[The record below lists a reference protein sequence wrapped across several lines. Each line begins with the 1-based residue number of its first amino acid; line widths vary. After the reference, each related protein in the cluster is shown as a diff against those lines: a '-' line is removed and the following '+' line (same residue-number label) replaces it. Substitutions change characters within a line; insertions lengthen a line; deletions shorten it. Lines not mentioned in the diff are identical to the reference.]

1 MRSREKSLEEAR
13 GSASRQ
19 RRKADVESR
28 PGRKEQESEGH
39 LHGPRK
45 LTHVSFSETWN
56 IGPSSLPPAWTN
68 SLDDPGLNLN
78 VVNPFLN
85 GLSS

>member
-1 MRSREKSLEEAR
+1 MRAREKSLEEERA
-13 GSASRQ
+13 SASRH
-19 RRKADVESR
+19 RMKADVESR
-28 PGRKEQESEGH
+28 PGSKEQESEGH

-45 LTHVSFSETWN
+45 PTHVSFSETWN

-68 SLDDPGLNLN
+68 SLDDPGLNLK